1 MATPFP
7 FVAGAV
13 LEAAELNAI
22 TTLPLNDQTASYTL
36 VVGDVGKRVV
46 MNVAS
51 ANTVTVN
58 NSIFGVGDTVQI
70 VNKGA
75 GVSTVTAGAG
85 VTINTSD
92 SLALAQ
98 YQSGTLVALS
108 ASTFLF
114 FPSSETAP
122 ASGLTLI
129 SSTTIGSAVSSV
141 TVSSAFS
148 STYDN
153 YLITVSG
160 GVGSTAQGIN
170 LQLGSTTTGYY
181 QGAWNVFFAAGNTS
195 ATNTNNGSSFP
206 CGLSTTDNNGVFLFV
221 RQPNMAKPTIFFAF
235 GNEVRTTGGAASFG
249 AGFEASTT
257 QHTAFTLS
265 VAGTMTGGT
274 IKVYG
279 LQN

>member
-22 TTLPLNDQTASYTL
+22 TTLPFNDQTANYTL

-58 NSIFGVGDTVQI
+58 NSIFDVGDTVEI

-114 FPSSETAP
+114 FTSAETAP
-122 ASGLTLI
+122 ASALTLI
-129 SSTTIGSAVSSV
+129 SNTVIGSSVTSV

-153 YLITVSG
+153 YKITITG
-160 GVGSTAQGIN
+160 GVAAAQGNITM
-170 LQLGSTTTGYY
+170 QLGSTTTGYY
-181 QGAWNVFFAAGNTS
+181 MSADRTSFGGVENLNGYANQANWTVVGGAQTDVLGLNIDLLGPNLAKKTLFMGIMIDPGTTGVAGNVGGFL
-195 ATNTNNGSSFP
+195 NN
-206 CGLSTTDNNGVFLFV
+206 ST
-221 RQPNMAKPTIFFAF
+221 QY
-235 GNEVRTTGGAASFG
+235 
-249 AGFEASTT
+249 
-257 QHTAFTLS
+257 TAFTVS
-265 VAGTMTGGT
+265 GATFTGGN
-274 IKVYG
+274 IRVYG
-279 LQN
+279 YANS